1 MKIDR
6 TVAAVA
12 LLSAMSVGLAGPA
25 WADDLTPG
33 KYNVTRTGGMTPGG
47 APGTAPTMWT
57 VNRCGSDCAQVVG
70 DNAVTWE
77 AHLKDGRWTGS
88 VKRPDAVDCKNG
100 TAAAGTSDL
109 SLDART
115 LRGTV
120 ISTSDGPACGSP
132 TPITGGTVHIAM
144 DQA

>member
-1 MKIDR
+1 
-6 TVAAVA
+6 
-12 LLSAMSVGLAGPA
+12 
-25 WADDLTPG
+25 
-33 KYNVTRTGGMTPGG
+33 
-47 APGTAPTMWT
+47 
-57 VNRCGSDCAQVVG
+57 
-70 DNAVTWE
+70 
-77 AHLKDGRWTGS
+77 
-88 VKRPDAVDCKNG
+88 VDCKNG

-132 TPITGGTVHIAM
+132 NPITGEPVHIAM